1 MIILVDIITSSAVFE
16 SSFKIR
22 YTIWRKDGSLFWKSF
37 EIAKNKVVAS
47 LVGNFSP
54 VNRRTAILV
63 RSVRHFRG
71 EIGDELNNLAVTKS
85 QDQCPQALQTFLN
98 LQILVEFFA
107 ELTIL
112 KYRGTVKLHHHL
124 IRILI
129 FFAVTH
135 CDCSAMR
142 TAPSRP
148 SASREIGVR
157 CV

>member
-1 MIILVDIITSSAVFE
+1 MAFARYNTSLPTEVSFMIILVDIITSSAVFE

-85 QDQCPQALQTFLN
+85 QD
-98 LQILVEFFA
+98 
-107 ELTIL
+107 
-112 KYRGTVKLHHHL
+112 
-124 IRILI
+124 
-129 FFAVTH
+129 
-135 CDCSAMR
+135 
-142 TAPSRP
+142 
-148 SASREIGVR
+148 
-157 CV
+157 